1 MTENNEPDMPENCN
15 APKPVLHKPNVMS
28 PIWLLPIVAI
38 LLGLYLMYQSI
49 AQAGI
54 EFRIHFANANGIVEG
69 KTLIKYQGLVIGK
82 VKKIALDDD
91 LRSVYVTAEVDS
103 KAEPILRENTQFWL
117 VAPKASIAGISGL
130 DALVTGNYIDVA
142 PGDGEYSIKFNAV
155 QTAPNNLP
163 DDQGLIVRLSTDKL
177 ASVRPGSEIFY
188 KKIPVGQVH
197 SFKLDKDT
205 DNILIEAVINHQ
217 YSYLVKDNSRFW
229 NASGINAEFG
239 FDGVKIETESLT
251 AIISGALAF
260 DSPTDGIKVKKNQAY
275 TLYSSI
281 SDAERAVQ
289 IEFNLSNTNDIKI
302 GNNIYLNGQQVGEV
316 TQVIT
321 QSIDPK
327 TQQVTPTAK
336 AFADVDPDVVEL
348 LRAGTQFWVEKAT
361 LSVSETKN
369 VANFVTGNYI
379 LFTPGQG
386 ELQTTFD
393 LVSNVDDLI
402 PNKQISISANDAN
415 GLAVGNKIY
424 YKNYPIGHIRHVSFN
439 TKTNL
444 IDLSV
449 NIYQD
454 YAHLLKRSTR
464 FINISGVSVDAN
476 VSGLNIKSAP
486 IAALISG
493 GIELVNDKA
502 FKSKSRHQQYQ
513 LYPSLALAKLGSNAF
528 KANKTITLLS
538 KPSHV
543 ISNGAPVYYRKLAV
557 GSVADFRLAAD
568 NEHIVI
574 TLDIF
579 SQYAHLINS
588 NSVFWDVSGID
599 ISGSLS
605 NLKVQTESLLT
616 IAAGGINF
624 DNIKPVND
632 NKVSLAKSKATHY
645 KLFRSFA
652 AATDDRPTVTLT
664 FTSGTDINVGTEI
677 KHKGIKVGEIS
688 AIKLKVE
695 QGFIE
700 ATAKLETDYAKYF
713 VQQGSQYWLE
723 SVEVGLDGIK
733 NANTLLSGAYI
744 NVTKGQGK
752 HVSRFKVLNGAPDIA
767 AENVGLSVTVVSQRL
782 MGLTPGTPVYFRQVE
797 VGSVTYSE
805 LSAQS
810 DKVLIT
816 LNIEPKYQHL
826 VRNNSRFWAVSGF
839 NVDIGLTGAT
849 LKAES
854 LKTILAGGIAF
865 ATPAAGNNSNGSG
878 QLAAPFTQFNLAQE
892 VNPDWLKWNPKIEKP
907 TK

>member
-1 MTENNEPDMPENCN
+1 MKENNEPQMPKNCN

-28 PIWLLPIVAI
+28 PIWLLPIVAVV
-38 LLGLYLMYQSI
+38 LGLYLMYQSI
-49 AQAGI
+49 TQAGI
-54 EFRIHFANANGIVEG
+54 EIRVHFDNANGIVEG
-69 KTLIKYQGLVIGK
+69 KTLIKYQGLNIGK
-82 VKKIALDDD
+82 VKQIALDDD
-91 LRSVYVTAEVDS
+91 LKGIYVTAEIDS
-103 KAEPILRENTQFWL
+103 KAEQVLRSNTQFWL

-130 DALVTGNYIDVA
+130 DALVTGNYINLS
-142 PGDGEYSIKFNAV
+142 PGDGEYSVEFDAV
-155 QTAPNNLP
+155 KTAPNTLP
-163 DDQGLIVRLSTDKL
+163 DDKGLIVRLTADKL

-197 SFKLDKDT
+197 SFVLDKTT
-205 DNILIEAVINHQ
+205 DNILVEAVIKQQ
-217 YSYLVKDNSRFW
+217 YSYLVKDSSRFW

-239 FDGVKIETESLT
+239 FDGINIQTESLT

-260 DSPTDGIKVKKNQAY
+260 DSPADGNQAENNQAY
-275 TLYSSI
+275 KLYSNI

-289 IEFNLSNTNDIKI
+289 IEFNLNNTNDIKA

-316 TQVIT
+316 TQVIS
-321 QSIDPK
+321 QSTDPATNK
-327 TQQVTPTAK
+327 TTSLAK
-336 AFADVDPDVVEL
+336 AFADVDPEIVEL
-348 LRAGTQFWVEKAT
+348 LRDGTQFWVEKAN
-361 LSVSETKN
+361 LSLSDIKN
-369 VANFVTGNYI
+369 VGNLVTGNYI

-402 PNKQISISANDAN
+402 SHQKIAISASDAN

-424 YKNYPIGHIRHVSFN
+424 YKNYPVGHISRVTFN

-444 IDLSV
+444 IDLNV

-454 YAHLLKRSTR
+454 YAHLLRRSTR
-464 FINISGVSVDAN
+464 FINISGVSVDAS
-476 VSGLNIKSAP
+476 VTGLNIKSAP
-486 IAALISG
+486 IAALVSG
-493 GIELVNDKA
+493 GIELVNDA
-502 FKSKSRHQQYQ
+502 VFKPKGRDQQYQ

-528 KANKTITLLS
+528 KANKKITLLS

-543 ISNGAPVYYRKLAV
+543 ISSGAPVYYRKLEV
-557 GSVADFRLAAD
+557 GSVADFKLAAD

-574 TLDIF
+574 TLDIQ
-579 SQYAHLINS
+579 SQYAHLINE

-624 DNIKPVND
+624 DNIKPVNK
-632 NKVSLAKSKATHY
+632 NKVRLSKSKTTHY
-645 KLFRSFA
+645 KLFRSLA

-664 FTSGTDINVGTEI
+664 FTSGSDIHVGTEI

-688 AIKLKVE
+688 EIKLNVE

-700 ATAKLETDYAKYF
+700 AKAKLESDYANYF
-713 VQQGSQYWLE
+713 ARQGSQYWLE
-723 SVEVGLDGIK
+723 SIEVGLEGIK
-733 NANTLLSGAYI
+733 NANTLISGAYI
-744 NVTKGQGK
+744 NVTKGEGSR
-752 HVSRFKVLNGAPDIA
+752 VTRFKVLNGAPEIA
-767 AENVGLSVTVVSQRL
+767 AEHVGLSITVISKRL
-782 MGLTPGTPVYFRQVE
+782 MGLTAGTPVYFRQIE
-797 VGSVTYSE
+797 VGSVTHSE
-805 LSAQS
+805 LSEQS

-826 VRNNSRFWAVSGF
+826 VRDNSQFWAVSGF

-865 ATPAAGNNSNGSG
+865 ATPSSTNGSTV
-878 QLAAPFTQFNLAQE
+878 AAPFSRFNLAQE
-892 VNPDWLKWNPKIEKP
+892 VNADWLDWD
-907 TK
+907 TKVAK

>member
-1 MTENNEPDMPENCN
+1 MKENNEPQMPDNCH

-28 PIWLLPIVAI
+28 PIWLLPIVAV
-38 LLGLYLMYQSI
+38 LLGIYLMYQSI

-54 EFRIHFANANGIVEG
+54 EIRVHFDNANGIVEG
-69 KTLIKYQGLVIGK
+69 KTLIKYQGLNIGK

-91 LRSVYVTAEVDS
+91 LKGVYVTAEIDS
-103 KAEPILRENTQFWL
+103 KAEPVLRRETQFWL

-130 DALVTGNYIDVA
+130 DALVTGNYINLL
-142 PGDGEYSIKFNAV
+142 PGDGEYSIEFDAV
-155 QTAPNNLP
+155 QTAPNTLP
-163 DDQGLIVRLSTDKL
+163 DDQGLIVRLTADKL

-197 SFKLDKDT
+197 NFKLDKDT
-205 DNILIEAVINHQ
+205 DKILIEAVIKEQ
-217 YSYLVKDNSRFW
+217 YSYLVKDTSRFW
-229 NASGINAEFG
+229 NASGIHAEFG
-239 FDGVKIETESLT
+239 FDGVTIQTESLT

-260 DSPTDGIKVKKNQAY
+260 DSPVDGKPAENNRAY
-275 TLYSSI
+275 NLYNNV
-281 SDAERAVQ
+281 SDAERAVE
-289 IEFNLSNTNDIKI
+289 IEFNLANTNDIKI
-302 GNNIYLNGQQVGEV
+302 GNNIYLNGQQVGEI

-321 QSIDPK
+321 QLIDVE
-327 TQQVTPTAK
+327 TQQTTPTAK
-336 AFADVDPDVVEL
+336 AFADIDPEVVEL
-348 LRAGTQFWVEKAT
+348 LRTGTQFWVEKAS
-361 LSVSETKN
+361 LSLSESKN
-369 VANFVTGNYI
+369 VANLVTGNFI
-379 LFTPGQG
+379 LFTPGKG

-393 LVSNVDDLI
+393 LVSNVVYLI
-402 PNKQISISANDAN
+402 PHKQISISANDAN

-424 YKNYPIGHIRHVSFN
+424 YKNYPVGHISRVTFN

-444 IDLSV
+444 IDLNV
-449 NIYQD
+449 HIYQD
-454 YAHLLKRSTR
+454 YAHLLRRSTR
-464 FINISGVSVDAN
+464 FINISGVSVDASI
-476 VSGLNIKSAP
+476 SGLNIKSSP
-486 IAALISG
+486 IAALVNG
-493 GIELVNDKA
+493 GIELVNDPV
-502 FKSKSRHQQYQ
+502 FKSKRRNQQYQ

-543 ISNGAPVYYRKLAV
+543 IANGAPVYYRKLKV

-574 TLDIF
+574 TLNIL
-579 SQYAHLINS
+579 SQYAHLINK

-616 IAAGGINF
+616 IIAGGINF
-624 DNIKPVND
+624 DNIKPVNN
-632 NKVSLAKSKATHY
+632 NKVSLAKSHATHY

-652 AATDDRPTVTLT
+652 AATDNRPTVTLT

-677 KHKGIKVGEIS
+677 KHKGFRVGEIS

-700 ATAKLETDYAKYF
+700 ATAKLDTDYAQYF
-713 VQQGSQYWLE
+713 IQQGSQYWLE
-723 SVEVGLDGIK
+723 RIEVGLDGIK

-744 NVTKGQGK
+744 NVTKGNGNTVK
-752 HVSRFKVLNGAPDIA
+752 RFKVLNSAPEIA
-767 AENVGLSVTVVSQRL
+767 SADVGLSVTVISERL
-782 MGLTPGTPVYFRQVE
+782 MGLTAGTPVYFRQIE
-797 VGSVTYSE
+797 VGSITHSE

-826 VRNNSRFWAVSGF
+826 VRNDSQFWAVSGF

-854 LKTILAGGIAF
+854 LKTILSGGIAF
-865 ATPAAGNNSNGSG
+865 ATPKTNKNS
-878 QLAAPFTQFNLAQE
+878 QIAAPFSTFDLAQE
-892 VNPDWLKWNPKIEKP
+892 VNPDWLEWNTKIEKP
-907 TK
+907 VM

>member
-1 MTENNEPDMPENCN
+1 
-15 APKPVLHKPNVMS
+15 
-28 PIWLLPIVAI
+28 
-38 LLGLYLMYQSI
+38 
-49 AQAGI
+49 
-54 EFRIHFANANGIVEG
+54 
-69 KTLIKYQGLVIGK
+69 
-82 VKKIALDDD
+82 
-91 LRSVYVTAEVDS
+91 
-103 KAEPILRENTQFWL
+103 
-117 VAPKASIAGISGL
+117 
-130 DALVTGNYIDVA
+130 
-142 PGDGEYSIKFNAV
+142 
-155 QTAPNNLP
+155 
-163 DDQGLIVRLSTDKL
+163 
-177 ASVRPGSEIFY
+177 
-188 KKIPVGQVH
+188 
-197 SFKLDKDT
+197 
-205 DNILIEAVINHQ
+205 
-217 YSYLVKDNSRFW
+217 
-229 NASGINAEFG
+229 
-239 FDGVKIETESLT
+239 
-251 AIISGALAF
+251 
-260 DSPTDGIKVKKNQAY
+260 
-275 TLYSSI
+275 
-281 SDAERAVQ
+281 
-289 IEFNLSNTNDIKI
+289 
-302 GNNIYLNGQQVGEV
+302 
-316 TQVIT
+316 